1 MDGNNVAWGAILI
14 NGRSNVSIYNCTFVD
29 FAICGVTYNGASGY
43 TEDPPGIY
51 ATGNSFYNNT
61 MSNCA
66 EYEFGT
72 GFGNGGLQIGGQ
84 EGMLV
89 HDNVLSQVGRT
100 PGYNGYVIKYY
111 SHGYN
116 KGLKI
121 YNNTITKAPFSG
133 YWWDFDFAVE
143 MWNHRGGV
151 EIYDNTIIGGIDVGG
166 ESNVKGAYS
175 YSCWIHNNTI
185 GPITMQA
192 VEEVGVYLE
201 RNCSDIII
209 KNNYFRNL
217 ASAVFIIPASTDA
230 VSNIDII
237 GNIINGIGTT
247 SGSWVGY
254 AIRWTTVD
262 GSDGTIVNNIK
273 INNNVIIGN
282 AENNLAGIM
291 LPDIGTA
298 TNITIRNNII
308 QDFDMAPVYSN
319 TSGTINGLSIEN
331 NNFYLNANSNNVLIA
346 GNTPTNYTNLN
357 NKKLNPLFVSAS
369 DFHLQAGSPARDA
382 GINVGLPADY
392 EGNPIPFNY
401 ISDIG
406 AYEYTSATTTN
417 ISTGTITGSPF
428 CAGASVSIP
437 FTVTGTFN
445 SGNIFTAELSN
456 ATGSF
461 SAPTVIGSLTGTTSG
476 IIAAIIPVASVQGTS
491 YRIRVKGS
499 NPLTIG
505 SDNGANI
512 SINPILAPS
521 ISIALSSGN
530 NPSCQGSSVTFSAS
544 QVNGGASPSYQWKV
558 NGINAGTNSSAF
570 TTASLTNGQ
579 IITCILTSNAPCAI
593 PQVVTSNA
601 ITMSVNT
608 LPANAGIIS
617 GPTNVYQGQNS
628 VTYTVSVI
636 ANASSY
642 IWTLPNGAT
651 GSSSTNS
658 INISYS
664 NSAISGYITVKG
676 NNSCGNG
683 GPSTIAVNVN
693 QTPVISNQAFSVA
706 ENSANGTN
714 VGTVVA
720 SDPDAGQTLTYS
732 ILSGNTSG
740 AFAINASTGVLT
752 VANSAALNFEIT
764 PSFALV
770 VKVQDNGTGTLSSQA
785 TVTVSLTNVNEVPVI
800 NNQAFLSC

>member
-1 MDGNNVAWGAILI
+1 LLIEPSKVSKAIINKKIKKAKQSLIFFFIVAIMLFYSFSLSASTYYIDPSGNNSNTGTVGSPWRTLQYACIQVTTPGDIIHINPGTFTETQQCILSEGISIEGSGTSSVIKSTISSPYIATLLLNSDIEGTNGNQHISGIKMDGNNVAWGAILI

-29 FAICGVTYNGASGY
+29 FAVCGVTYNGASGY

-185 GPITMQA
+185 GPIAMQA

-201 RNCSDIII
+201 RNCSDVII

-291 LPDIGTA
+291 LPDIGAA

-319 TSGTINGLSIEN
+319 TSGTINGLSI
-331 NNFYLNANSNNVLIA
+331 
-346 GNTPTNYTNLN
+346 
-357 NKKLNPLFVSAS
+357 
-369 DFHLQAGSPARDA
+369 
-382 GINVGLPADY
+382 
-392 EGNPIPFNY
+392 
-401 ISDIG
+401 
-406 AYEYTSATTTN
+406 
-417 ISTGTITGSPF
+417 
-428 CAGASVSIP
+428 
-437 FTVTGTFN
+437 
-445 SGNIFTAELSN
+445 
-456 ATGSF
+456 
-461 SAPTVIGSLTGTTSG
+461 
-476 IIAAIIPVASVQGTS
+476 
-491 YRIRVKGS
+491 
-499 NPLTIG
+499 
-505 SDNGANI
+505 
-512 SINPILAPS
+512 
-521 ISIALSSGN
+521 
-530 NPSCQGSSVTFSAS
+530 
-544 QVNGGASPSYQWKV
+544 
-558 NGINAGTNSSAF
+558 
-570 TTASLTNGQ
+570 
-579 IITCILTSNAPCAI
+579 
-593 PQVVTSNA
+593 
-601 ITMSVNT
+601 
-608 LPANAGIIS
+608 
-617 GPTNVYQGQNS
+617 
-628 VTYTVSVI
+628 
-636 ANASSY
+636 
-642 IWTLPNGAT
+642 
-651 GSSSTNS
+651 
-658 INISYS
+658 
-664 NSAISGYITVKG
+664 
-676 NNSCGNG
+676 
-683 GPSTIAVNVN
+683 
-693 QTPVISNQAFSVA
+693 
-706 ENSANGTN
+706 
-714 VGTVVA
+714 
-720 SDPDAGQTLTYS
+720 
-732 ILSGNTSG
+732 
-740 AFAINASTGVLT
+740 
-752 VANSAALNFEIT
+752 
-764 PSFALV
+764 
-770 VKVQDNGTGTLSSQA
+770 
-785 TVTVSLTNVNEVPVI
+785 
-800 NNQAFLSC
+800 